1 MFRSQNDLGSLRHE
15 FGDLEETFRER
26 EALLEK
32 NLKNVLARLESN
44 QDQMENM
51 REDYD
56 KKIKLLEETVYEKE
70 KLIKN
75 YSPIT
80 PPTFDP
86 SMLIYDQNSAKRSTF
101 KQTNKYKEPDIN
113 SSLNA
118 SIYLKDNINKN
129 ELNEL
134 KQSLNSQLIIE
145 EQRKLKE
152 KLQNSISQKANALE
166 KSKIQRK
173 ENFDNLKSKLHDIEI
188 MTTNV
193 SFHGTS

>member
-1 MFRSQNDLGSLRHE
+1 MEN
-15 FGDLEETFRER
+15 
-26 EALLEK
+26 

-44 QDQMENM
+44 QDHMESM

-56 KKIKLLEETVYEKE
+56 KKIKLLEETIYEKE

-75 YSPIT
+75 YTPIT
-80 PPTFDP
+80 QQPFD
-86 SMLIYDQNSAKRSTF
+86 SSLLIYDQNNNTKRNTF
-101 KQTNKYKEPDIN
+101 KQTTKSKEPDLN

-173 ENFDNLKSKLHDIEI
+173 ENFDNLKSKLHDIEV